1 MDEFTYIVVG
11 GLALLAV
18 ALFLIGRYYPGSGAD
33 VIDWR
38 PTRSF
43 ETEMELEEED
53 IGQMLE
59 AQNERRRRRG
69 EPERTQDDVELQVA
83 GDLAEQQARA
93 DAYRSQTGA
102 DDEDLEQL
110 LEMSNARRRRRGE
123 PELTLEQFR
132 AQLGS

>member
-1 MDEFTYIVVG
+1 MNEFTYIVVG

-18 ALFLIGRYYPGSGAD
+18 VLLLIGRYYPGSGAD

-38 PTRSF
+38 PTRSY
-43 ETEMELEEED
+43 ETEMELELED

-83 GDLAEQQARA
+83 GDLADQQARA
-93 DAYRSQTGA
+93 EAYRSQAGA
-102 DDEDLEQL
+102 EDEDLEQL

-123 PELTLEQFR
+123 PELTLEQYR
-132 AQLGS
+132 AQLGA